1 MHRDAPAPLTR
12 SDATTQRR
20 WLAGSAIAAGSTL
33 AASSGLA
40 GTVQIDLL
48 DNFFTNG
55 TGGNQLDLDVT
66 GDGVDDLPGLA
77 GQTFPL
83 NVLNTTFGGNYNGV
97 RVQVASGSNVFGLAQ
112 FRGGANGA
120 AAGAPFKQF
129 FVGNAF
135 AGSSFGQARFA
146 FAGSTNGSVNAFPAL
161 QEHTGLIPVTFTD
174 SRINRG
180 AATNGYVEV
189 RSFNVSSTEH
199 TVALVRLVFDDASTI
214 VPANATPGGT
224 NNAWVDPTP
233 ARLAKIAA
241 INRQIAGLN
250 KALRAF
256 KKARNTRQIAATT
269 AKIRRLRAQLLLI

>member
-1 MHRDAPAPLTR
+1 MHRDAPAPLTH
-12 SDATTQRR
+12 SDAATQRR

-55 TGGNQLDLDVT
+55 SGGNQLDLDVT
-66 GDGVDDLPGLA
+66 GDGVDDLAGLTGEA
-77 GQTFPL
+77 VPIATSVTNLRYTGNRVRVFLGSQGFGFAQFKEG
-83 NVLNTTFGGNYNGV
+83 VFGGV
-97 RVQVASGSNVFGLAQ
+97 
-112 FRGGANGA
+112 
-120 AAGAPFKQF
+120 PFKQF
-129 FVGNAF
+129 FAGKAF
-135 AGSSFGQARFA
+135 GGTSFGQPGFKTDNLNSGTA
-146 FAGSTNGSVNAFPAL
+146 NAFPAL
-161 QEHTGLIPVTFTD
+161 QEYTGLIPVTFTD

-199 TVALVRLVFDDASTI
+199 TIELVRLVFDDTSTALPTG
-214 VPANATPGGT
+214 VTRGGT

-233 ARLAKIAA
+233 ARLAAIAA

-250 KALRAF
+250 KALKAF
-256 KKARNTRQIAATT
+256 KKARKQRQIAATT
-269 AKIRRLRAQLLLI
+269 AKIRRLKAQLLLI

>member
-1 MHRDAPAPLTR
+1 MHPTPSS
-12 SDATTQRR
+12 SDVPSHANTHRH

-55 TGGNQLDLDVT
+55 SGGNQLDLDVT

-83 NVLNTTFGGNYNGV
+83 NVPNTSLGGNYNGV
-97 RVQVASGSNVFGLAQ
+97 RVQVASGSDVFGLAQ
-112 FRGGANGA
+112 FKGGADGA
-120 AAGAPFKQF
+120 AGGAPFKQF
-129 FVGNAF
+129 VAGNAF
-135 AGSSFGQARFA
+135 AGSSFGQPRVAFA
-146 FAGSTNGSVNAFPAL
+146 FTSGGTVNQFPDL
-161 QEHTGLIPVTFTD
+161 KEHRGLIPVTFTD

-180 AATNGYVEV
+180 AVTNALVEV
-189 RSFNVSSTEH
+189 RSANISSTEH
-199 TVALVRLVFDDASTI
+199 IIEFVRLVFDDAST
-214 VPANATPGGT
+214 VQPTGVTRAGT

-241 INRQIAGLN
+241 INKQIAGL
-250 KALRAF
+250 KKSLKAF
-256 KKARNTRQIAATT
+256 KKAKNKRKVAATT
-269 AKIRRLRAQLLLI
+269 AKIKRLQAQLKLI